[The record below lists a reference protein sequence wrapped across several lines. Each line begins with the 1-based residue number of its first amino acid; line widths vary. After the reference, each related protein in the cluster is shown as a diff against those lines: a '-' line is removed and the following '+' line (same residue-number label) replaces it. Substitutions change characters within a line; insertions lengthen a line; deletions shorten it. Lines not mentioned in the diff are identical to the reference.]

1 MNERSFRRAVERVRG
16 SRSGEEL
23 ASSVRA
29 ALAKILGQPQD
40 RELLASLTAQAET
53 ITARLPKNAAGGPQA
68 GEIRQ
73 AAVRCVL
80 LLESAKKGGTGADKP
95 PLFKDPRV
103 ITVMIAAA
111 LVAIFYMWL
120 LK

>member
-16 SRSGEEL
+16 SSSGEEL
-23 ASSVRA
+23 ASSVSD
-29 ALAKILGQPQD
+29 ALAKILGQPED

-53 ITARLPKNAAGGPQA
+53 ITGRLPKNASGGPQA

-80 LLESAKKGGTGADKP
+80 LLESAKKGGSGADQP
-95 PLFKDPRV
+95 AFFKDPRV
-103 ITVMIAAA
+103 ITVLVVAA
-111 LVAIFYMWL
+111 LVALFYAWL